1 MKELSL
7 RQKVFKYMK
16 DNPNTSN
23 SAIQLKFNDNS
34 ANSVKT
40 YRTQWLKKNKLPGP
54 KEGKESVVEKKL
66 KELVE
71 AVKYTKVNEETIEK
85 TLLELVNMRAIDAG
99 LVRCM
104 IDFFVKIKGK
114 TDEIE
119 DKIDMEALKEIG
131 INIKSSS

>member
-16 DNPNTSN
+16 DNPDTSN
-23 SAIQLKFNDNS
+23 SAIQLKFNDDS

-54 KEGKESVVEKKL
+54 KEGKESIVEKKL

-131 INIKSSS
+131 INITSSS

>member
-1 MKELSL
+1 
-7 RQKVFKYMK
+7 MK
-16 DNPNTSN
+16 DNPDTSN

-40 YRTQWLKKNKLPGP
+40 YRTQWLKKNKLPSP
-54 KEGKESVVEKKL
+54 KKGKESIVEKKL

-104 IDFFVKIKGK
+104 IDFFVKIKGR

-131 INIKSSS
+131 INITSSS

>member
-16 DNPNTSN
+16 DNPDTSN
-23 SAIQLKFNDNS
+23 SAIQLKFNDDS

-40 YRTQWLKKNKLPGP
+40 YRTQWLKKNKLLDP
-54 KEGKESVVEKKL
+54 KKGKESVVEKKL

-119 DKIDMEALKEIG
+119 DKIDMEALKKIG
-131 INIKSSS
+131 INITSSS

>member
-7 RQKVFKYMK
+7 RQKVFNYMK

-40 YRTQWLKKNKLPGP
+40 YRTQWLKKNKLPSP
-54 KEGKESVVEKKL
+54 KKGKESIVEKKL

-104 IDFFVKIKGK
+104 IDFFVKIKGR

-131 INIKSSS
+131 INITSSS

>member
-131 INIKSSS
+131 INITSSS